1 MMDFLFD
8 TNTVSALLK
17 QNNLLAQKVND
28 VTDKGAQ
35 IFLSIVT
42 DYEIRRGLFAV
53 NATTLLKNYEILRQ
67 QYQLL
72 WIDTLEVSKI
82 AAKIHADLK
91 QKGQIIQEADIFI
104 AATALVNNLTVV
116 TGDSHFSRIPNLKV
130 ENWLKDSDKD

>member
-17 QNNLLAQKVND
+17 QNKVIAEKVND
-28 VTDKGAQ
+28 VTDKGAK

-53 NATTLLKNYEILRQ
+53 NATTQLKNYEILRQ

-72 WIDTLEVSKI
+72 WIDNLEISKQ

-91 QKGQIIQEADIFI
+91 QKGQIIQEADILI

-116 TGDSHFSRIPNLKV
+116 TSDNHFLRIPDLKV
-130 ENWLKDSDKD
+130 ENWFSK